1 MTNSLPYPTL
11 DSVDLSGKKVLLR
24 AGFDLPMADG
34 HVEDTSR
41 VEALVPTMKHILDAG
56 AALII
61 MAHQGRPKG
70 DREPEFSQKPIV
82 PVLQK
87 FLGVDVQFAETCV
100 GDDAKQMAAALQPGS
115 VLLLENLRYEAAE
128 KSKDAAERDAFG
140 KELASLADVY
150 VNDAFTNCHRDHASM
165 TSVPKYLPSCI
176 GLSLAQEIQH
186 LTAATQNPKK
196 PLTLIISG
204 AKMETKVPVIE
215 HFLDAG
221 DHVLVGGLIAN
232 TFIAGAGYDMGASR
246 YEEEWAA
253 KAKEIHT
260 MSRNTTNASIHI
272 PTDAVVAT
280 GPDAEPRNIPLAEI
294 AADDCIFDVGNVS
307 AQHFAHIIKESGTVI
322 WNGPLGMY
330 ENEKFAA
337 ATTLIADALRNATA
351 NGTMSIIGGGD
362 TIDFHNR
369 YGVTLDEYTWV
380 SMGGGAMVEFIS
392 GSTLPALEI
401 LKK

>member
-1 MTNSLPYPTL
+1 MSESLPYPTL

-24 AGFDLPMADG
+24 AGFDLPMTNGA
-34 HVEDTSR
+34 VADTSR
-41 VEALVPTMKHILDAG
+41 VEALVPTMKHILENG
-56 AALII
+56 AALIV

-70 DREPEFSQKPIV
+70 ERNPEFTQKLLV
-82 PVLQK
+82 PVLEK

-100 GDDAKQMAAALQPGS
+100 GDDAKQMAAALQQGS
-115 VLLLENLRYEAAE
+115 VLLLENLRYEPGE

-140 KELASLADVY
+140 QELASLADVY

-165 TSVPKYLPSCI
+165 TSVPKYIPGCI
-176 GLSLAQEIQH
+176 GLRLAQEIEH
-186 LTAATQNPKK
+186 LTTATQNPKQ

-215 HFLDAG
+215 HFLDTG

-232 TFIAGAGYDMGASR
+232 TFIAGAGYAMGASR
-246 YEEEWAA
+246 YEEEWAT

-260 MSRNTTNASIHI
+260 ASRNTTNASIHI
-272 PTDAVVAT
+272 PIDAVVAT
-280 GPDAEPRNIPLAEI
+280 APEAEPRTVPLAEI
-294 AADDCIFDVGNVS
+294 AGDECIFDVGTAS
-307 AQHFAHIIKESGTVI
+307 AQHFAHLIKESGTVI

-330 ENEKFAA
+330 ETENFAA
-337 ATTLIADALRNATA
+337 STKVIADALREATK

-369 YGVTLDEYTWV
+369 YGLPLDDYTWV

-392 GSTLPALEI
+392 GESLPALEI